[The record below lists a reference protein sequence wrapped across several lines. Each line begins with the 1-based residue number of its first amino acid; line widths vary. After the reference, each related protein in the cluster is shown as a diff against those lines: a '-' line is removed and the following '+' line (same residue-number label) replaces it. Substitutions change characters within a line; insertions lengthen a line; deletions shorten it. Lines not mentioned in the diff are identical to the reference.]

1 MVNYGGENGP
11 PYQATPWYISGKN
24 IKEII
29 IEEGVKNIGDY
40 AFLNCD
46 KIVNVIMSDSIVDVN
61 EGAYIKVPDSIT
73 SIGEGAF

>member
-40 AFLNCD
+40 AFSNCD